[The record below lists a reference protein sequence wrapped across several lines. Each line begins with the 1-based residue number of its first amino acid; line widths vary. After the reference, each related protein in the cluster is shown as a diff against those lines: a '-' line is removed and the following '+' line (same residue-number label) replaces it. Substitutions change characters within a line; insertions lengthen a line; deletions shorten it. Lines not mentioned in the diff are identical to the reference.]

1 MLLKNFLPCAVDFIN
16 QNKIQIQDYAKQLKA
31 SGNYKNYDLRLAYD
45 LFYFQQAKIKKS
57 TNNFD
62 FDLLQYIA
70 NTCNVEK
77 DNISESAIFTLYK
90 RAINQAQITIQ

>member
-16 QNKIQIQDYAKQLKA
+16 QNKAQIQDYAKQLKA

-57 TNNFD
+57 TNDFD

-70 NTCNVEK
+70 NTCNVKK